1 MVRAVACHARGVSV
15 FLGPNPPVQVNIR
28 WTKQGIPW
36 TGHLEVIYMLNYA
49 FKMHNL
55 IIKPYLKVVQ
65 SILWVSVSLNIF
77 GKKVSFEFI
86 GKKIPESRIF
96 FSISVF
102 LFQLFRTVLI
112 FIHLHVLIIP
122 K

>member
-1 MVRAVACHARGVSV
+1 
-15 FLGPNPPVQVNIR
+15 
-28 WTKQGIPW
+28 
-36 TGHLEVIYMLNYA
+36 MLNYA

-86 GKKIPESRIF
+86 GGKIPESRIF

>member
-1 MVRAVACHARGVSV
+1 
-15 FLGPNPPVQVNIR
+15 
-28 WTKQGIPW
+28 
-36 TGHLEVIYMLNYA
+36 MLNYA

-77 GKKVSFEFI
+77 GKKVLFEFI

>member
-1 MVRAVACHARGVSV
+1 
-15 FLGPNPPVQVNIR
+15 
-28 WTKQGIPW
+28 
-36 TGHLEVIYMLNYA
+36 MLNYA

-102 LFQLFRTVLI
+102 LFQLFRTV
-112 FIHLHVLIIP
+112 
-122 K
+122 

>member
-1 MVRAVACHARGVSV
+1 
-15 FLGPNPPVQVNIR
+15 
-28 WTKQGIPW
+28 
-36 TGHLEVIYMLNYA
+36 MLNYA

-86 GKKIPESRIF
+86 GEKILNLDF
-96 FSISVF
+96 FSPF
-102 LFQLFRTVLI
+102 LCFFFSSSELC
-112 FIHLHVLIIP
+112 
-122 K
+122 

>member
-1 MVRAVACHARGVSV
+1 
-15 FLGPNPPVQVNIR
+15 
-28 WTKQGIPW
+28 
-36 TGHLEVIYMLNYA
+36 MLNYA

-77 GKKVSFEFI
+77 WKKVSFEFI

-96 FSISVF
+96 SLFLCFFFSSSE
-102 LFQLFRTVLI
+102 LC
-112 FIHLHVLIIP
+112 
-122 K
+122 

>member
-1 MVRAVACHARGVSV
+1 
-15 FLGPNPPVQVNIR
+15 
-28 WTKQGIPW
+28 
-36 TGHLEVIYMLNYA
+36 MLNYA

-65 SILWVSVSLNIF
+65 SILCVSVSLNIF

-102 LFQLFRTVLI
+102 LFHLFRTVLI